1 WTLGTQAGSNTV
13 TASAGPAP
21 VEFAALAE
29 PGPPAAIQRVWGN
42 GQSGAMGER
51 LAALLVARVEDA
63 YGNGVPGVT
72 VAWQVTARGGAVDPS
87 TSATDETG
95 EASTSLTLGPVP
107 GPNRVL
113 ATAPGLPDV
122 TFEATALDPLNL
134 SIAGAYI
141 VQTTQTL
148 AGDVPLVAGKDGL
161 LRI

>member
-1 WTLGTQAGSNTV
+1 
-13 TASAGPAP
+13 
-21 VEFAALAE
+21 
-29 PGPPAAIQRVWGN
+29 
-42 GQSGAMGER
+42 
-51 LAALLVARVEDA
+51 
-63 YGNGVPGVT
+63 
-72 VAWQVTARGGAVDPS
+72 
-87 TSATDETG
+87 TDETG

-161 LRI
+161 LRIFVVANHPNSVRPAVRVDFYDGGTP